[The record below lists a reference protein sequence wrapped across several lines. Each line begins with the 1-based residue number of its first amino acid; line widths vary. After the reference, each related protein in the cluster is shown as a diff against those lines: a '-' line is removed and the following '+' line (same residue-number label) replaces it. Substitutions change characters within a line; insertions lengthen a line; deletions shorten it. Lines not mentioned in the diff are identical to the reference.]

1 MIFLLPRWDICD
13 RSLEGILTKSF
24 HCNVETHLSN
34 EQSPGWLGYI
44 GDGILPSYIGIII
57 NQYNDAHLHWLMVK
71 RGLEQRARHAEQA
84 PVTVA
89 KCPEIEKNN
98 NNKQALFVEGI
109 YMTRE
114 RY

>member
-1 MIFLLPRWDICD
+1 M
-13 RSLEGILTKSF
+13 
-24 HCNVETHLSN
+24 
-34 EQSPGWLGYI
+34 
-44 GDGILPSYIGIII
+44 
-57 NQYNDAHLHWLMVK
+57 K

-98 NNKQALFVEGI
+98 KNKQALFVEGI